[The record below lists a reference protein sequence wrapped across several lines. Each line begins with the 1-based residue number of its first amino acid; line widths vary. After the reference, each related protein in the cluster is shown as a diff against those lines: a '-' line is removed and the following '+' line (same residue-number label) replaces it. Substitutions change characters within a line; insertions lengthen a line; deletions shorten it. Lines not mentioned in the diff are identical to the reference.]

1 MANKLFIFDWDGTLI
16 DSTYQITSSLQRAF
30 QALGLT
36 PPSDEQ
42 ARWVIG
48 MSLNNALYHLAPNL
62 PEDLIPDF
70 IDQYKQFY
78 FHPENHTKLFDGV
91 REMLTDLKSKGAL
104 LAIATGKSRYGLN
117 SVLEEQGLQHF
128 FHCTKTADETASKPN
143 PLMLEEILLELNIP
157 VTEAMM
163 IGDTSHDI
171 RMAQQLHMYN
181 IGISHGAHDL
191 HELQD
196 CHANEIVSNIP
207 ELHQRLL
214 AQFDTT

>member
-1 MANKLFIFDWDGTLI
+1 MFKLFIFDWDGTLI

-78 FHPENHTKLFDGV
+78 FHPENQTKLFDGA
-91 REMLTDLKSKGAL
+91 RAMLENLKSKGAL

-117 SVLEEQGLQHF
+117 RVLEEQGLATF
-128 FHCTKTADETASKPN
+128 FDCTRTAEETASKPN
-143 PLMLEEILLELNIP
+143 PLMLEEILEVLNTP
-157 VTEAMM
+157 VSQAIM